1 MTVPLKGEKWTMML
15 AVNSHMLLV
24 LFGLAGYAT
33 SIVFPTL
40 LIMLSTTAWVVGI
53 LQLRR
58 VLRIWGLIDLILAV
72 LVALIFVQGIT
83 QPVTLLI
90 ALMVVAAELGVV
102 SWLGQRNEE
111 ALLQD

>member
-1 MTVPLKGEKWTMML
+1 
-15 AVNSHMLLV
+15 
-24 LFGLAGYAT
+24 
-33 SIVFPTL
+33 VFPTL

>member
-1 MTVPLKGEKWTMML
+1 
-15 AVNSHMLLV
+15 
-24 LFGLAGYAT
+24 
-33 SIVFPTL
+33 
-40 LIMLSTTAWVVGI
+40 MLSTTVWIVGI

-58 VLRIWGLIDLILAV
+58 GLRICGLVDLILAV

-111 ALLQD
+111 ALLRD

>member
-1 MTVPLKGEKWTMML
+1 
-15 AVNSHMLLV
+15 
-24 LFGLAGYAT
+24 
-33 SIVFPTL
+33 VFPTL

-72 LVALIFVQGIT
+72 LVTLIFVQGIA

-90 ALMVVAAELGVV
+90 GLMVVAAELGVV